1 MKTRTSIIPIA
12 SGKGGVGKTFFAANL
27 AMAMAKMGYE
37 TVAMD
42 MDLGGSNLHSF
53 LGLPNRFPGIG
64 DFLKAGNKELE
75 TFLVST
81 DIPHLKFLSGDGRTP
96 FLANI
101 SYARKVRLI
110 SDIKKLSADYIFLD
124 LGAGTSFNTL
134 DFFRISSQGFVV
146 MTPDYPSIMSMMAF
160 LKNFL
165 LRAIE
170 RTFAKSHEI
179 GSLVHEY
186 NTQSMTDKRQNINE
200 LQSSIASIDPEAGQ
214 RVTELCRQYRPR
226 VIFNMGE
233 HPDEIRV
240 SEQISKNLKN
250 ALSCEIDY
258 FGFVFEDYHVRQ
270 SVKKRIAFLPN
281 FQDSIAAKSIE
292 RVAER
297 IVKFWDKPV
306 ENSSMHL
313 LNRIWKVYESSG

>member
-37 TVAMD
+37 TVAID

-110 SDIKKLSADYIFLD
+110 SDLKKLPADYIFLD

-134 DFFRISSQGFVV
+134 DFFRVSSQGFVV
-146 MTPDYPSIMSMMAF
+146 ITPDYPSIMSMMAF

-186 NTQSMTDKRQNINE
+186 NTQSMTDKRRNIDE
-200 LQSSIASIDPEAGQ
+200 LQSSIASIDSEAGQ

-240 SEQISKNLKN
+240 SENISKNLKN
-250 ALSCEIDY
+250 TLSCEIDY
-258 FGFVFEDYHVRQ
+258 FGFVFEDHHVRQ

-281 FQDSIAAKSIE
+281 FQNSIAAQSIE

-306 ENSSMHL
+306 KNSSMHL
-313 LNRIWKVYESSG
+313 LNRIRKVYESSG

>member
-1 MKTRTSIIPIA
+1 MKTRAFIIPVA

-27 AMAMAKMGYE
+27 AMAMAKMGYA
-37 TVAMD
+37 TVAID

-64 DFLKAGNKELE
+64 DFLKAGTKELE
-75 TFLVST
+75 SFLVPT

-101 SYARKVRLI
+101 SYAQKVRLI
-110 SDIKKLSADYIFLD
+110 SDIKKLPVDYIFLD

-160 LKNFL
+160 LKNFF

-179 GSLVHEY
+179 CSLVHEF
-186 NTQSMTDKRQNINE
+186 NTQSISDKRRNIDE
-200 LQSSIASIDPEAGQ
+200 LQSDIASVDPEAGD

-240 SEQISKNLKN
+240 SEHISKNLKN
-250 ALSCEIDY
+250 TLSCEIDY
-258 FGFVFEDYHVRQ
+258 FGFVFEDHCVRQ

-297 IVKFWDKPV
+297 VVKFWDTPV
-306 ENSSMHL
+306 ENSSTHL
-313 LNRIWKVYESSG
+313 LNRIWKVYESLN

>member
-1 MKTRTSIIPIA
+1 MKTRTTIIPVA
-12 SGKGGVGKTFFAANL
+12 SGKGGVGKTFFTANL
-27 AMAMAKMGYE
+27 ALAMAKMGYE

-42 MDLGGSNLHSF
+42 MDLGGSNLYSF
-53 LGLPNRFPGIG
+53 IGLHNRFPGIG
-64 DFLKAGNKELE
+64 DFLKSGTKELE
-75 TFLVST
+75 AFLVST

-101 SYARKVRLI
+101 SYAQKTRLI
-110 SDIKKLSADYIFLD
+110 SDIKKLPADYIFLD

-134 DFFRISSQGFVV
+134 DFFRVSSQGFVV

-170 RTFAKSHEI
+170 RTFAKNHEI
-179 GSLVHEY
+179 LSLVHEF
-186 NTQSMTDKRQNINE
+186 NTQSMTGKRRNINE
-200 LQSSIASIDPEAGQ
+200 LQSKITSADPEAGQ
-214 RVTELCRQYRPR
+214 RVTELCRQYRSR

-240 SEQISKNLKN
+240 SDHVSKNLEN
-250 ALSCEIDY
+250 ALSCEVDY
-258 FGFVFEDYHVRQ
+258 FGFVFEDYNVRQ

-281 FQDSIAAKSIE
+281 FPDSMAAKSIE
-292 RVAER
+292 RIAER
-297 IVKFWDKPV
+297 VVKFWDKPV

-313 LNRIWKVYESSG
+313 LNRIWKVYESAG